1 MELLVILNYRVN
13 EDNCVI
19 GLSKQEVINLEVI
32 KRVCS
37 DNICAAID
45 DLCLKQGN
53 IYKSK
58 FSQSCVILLVNIKFD
73 F

>member
-1 MELLVILNYRVN
+1 MELLEIFNYRVN

-19 GLSKQEVINLEVI
+19 GLSKQEVI

-37 DNICAAID
+37 DNDCAAID